1 MKEVKFYNISKL
13 NKKYENNFIK
23 NFKKINKK
31 GRYILG
37 DNVKK
42 FENNFA
48 NYCNSKYCIAVGNC
62 VDAIKLSFMAFKIL
76 GEMKNG
82 DEVLVPANTYIA
94 SILGITSVNLKPI
107 FVEPDSGTFN
117 ISVENIKKSITK
129 KTKAILAVDLYGN
142 PADLFTIKKIAKK
155 KILS

>member
-42 FENNFA
+42 FENNLKEYL
-48 NYCNSKYCIAVGNC
+48 NCKYSYVCSSGTAAIHLAMLSINLKKDDVILMPAVNFIASYKGELEMWYQKN
-62 VDAIKLSFMAFKIL
+62 LSFI
-76 GEMKNG
+76 
-82 DEVLVPANTYIA
+82 
-94 SILGITSVNLKPI
+94 
-107 FVEPDSGTFN
+107 
-117 ISVENIKKSITK
+117 
-129 KTKAILAVDLYGN
+129 VDLKIIFLT
-142 PADLFTIKKIAKK
+142 AWVVLFPKSQLVFKLFKNLPMK
-155 KILS
+155 PDFL